1 MNMFKKVFAF
11 FLSLRTT
18 IWLFISL
25 LCLFLYGALIMPAR
39 AEFQG
44 LFVKPLFVW
53 INEHSFTVTW
63 WLWGSIVALAFLTA
77 NTVICS
83 IESLMKRRSARQW
96 LLIISPQ
103 VVHIGFLFILLAHLL
118 SSYGNYKATAFA
130 YKNTV
135 LPLPT
140 GVDVMF
146 KELRIDVSPAGF
158 VRDWAADIQYFQK
171 GRHIKDDRIMPNSPS
186 FIKGFGI
193 YIKTVRA
200 APFPVAVIEISR
212 DPGAWSA
219 LLGGIFFTVGMMTLL
234 LLKIRREEAVAEV
247 RSQKSE
253 IRSQNVE
260 P

>member
-1 MNMFKKVFAF
+1 MNIFKKVFAF

-18 IWLFISL
+18 IWLFITL
-25 LCLFLYGALIMPAR
+25 LSLFLYGAMIMPAR
-39 AEFQG
+39 VEFQG
-44 LFVKPLFVW
+44 LFVQPLFTW
-53 INEHSFTVTW
+53 MSGHSFTITW
-63 WLWGSIVALAFLTA
+63 WLWGAIVTMAFMTA

-83 IESLMKRRSARQW
+83 IESLMKRKSARQW

-118 SSYGNYKATAFA
+118 SSHGSYKATAFA

-140 GVDVMF
+140 GLDVMF

-158 VRDWAADIQYFQK
+158 VREWAADIQYFQK
-171 GRHIKDDRIMPNSPS
+171 GRHIKDDSIMPNSPS
-186 FIKGFGI
+186 FMKGFGI

-212 DPGAWSA
+212 EPGAWCA
-219 LLGGIFFTVGMMTLL
+219 LLGGIFFTAGMITLL
-234 LLKIRREEAVAEV
+234 ILKIRREDAA
-247 RSQKSE
+247 SLKAG
-253 IRSQNVE
+253 
-260 P
+260 